1 MSDKWGGLHVTH
13 KGAAPR
19 KHKKKTK
26 ARSAVKAYDW
36 EGHQHMSVQTRTHTQ
51 RKWAFVRS
59 TSRSISVCGTA
70 IVLKSSW
77 EMKIE

>member
-1 MSDKWGGLHVTH
+1 MGWATCNPQRCGPLENTKI
-13 KGAAPR
+13 
-19 KHKKKTK
+19 KTK

-36 EGHQHMSVQTRTHTQ
+36 EGHQHTSVQTRTHTQ